1 MMGFGVYKTQGTAVQ
16 NVGYKS
22 YVATLTQSATNAPV
36 ATIISNTLDGDI
48 VWSYS
53 GDAGGYFGDLVGA
66 FTADKTFLIIGN
78 YNVINNVQLYFTELL
93 RESADQVSISTFRV
107 TEADAGGNLNKI
119 GTNGVLN
126 STPIEIRVYP

>member
-48 VWSYS
+48 VWTYG
-53 GDAGGYFGDLVGA
+53 GDPGVYFGTLTGA
-66 FTADKTFLIIGN
+66 FTENKTFLIIGN
-78 YNVINNVQLYFTELL
+78 YNNIINVQLYFTEIF
-93 RESADQVSISTFRV
+93 RESANEVSISTFRV